1 MKTIYTDTHRLQH
14 GNVELMDGQLLPCFE
29 KPERADLIITQIRA
43 SRLGPVLEPDD
54 FGIMPLARVHT
65 SAYLAFLQSAWD
77 AWVEEHGSTH
87 HALPLNWPIRGMR
100 SDIEP
105 EAIDGKLS
113 YFSFDAGTPITP
125 GTWQAVTGSAYVALT
140 AQQCIA
146 AGERAAFALCR
157 PPGHHAAADYYGGY
171 CFLNNAAIAA
181 QAFID
186 QGAPRVA
193 VLDVDYHHANGT
205 QTIFYA
211 RDEVLV
217 LSLHGDP
224 RQEFPYFLG
233 YADETGVGQGEGF
246 NTNYPLP
253 WGTDAAT
260 WFAALESACQRI
272 MAYAP
277 DALVI
282 SLGVDTYKGDP
293 ISQFLLDSADYPRLG
308 QRLARLGL
316 PTLFVMEGGYAV
328 EAIGVN
334 TLSVLSGFVQ
344 A

>member
-14 GNVELMDGQLLPCFE
+14 GNLELMDGQLLPCFE
-29 KPERADLIITQIRA
+29 KPERADLVISHVRA
-43 SRLGPVLEPDD
+43 SQLGPVLEPQE
-54 FGIMPLARVHT
+54 FGIAPLARIH
-65 SAYLAFLQSAWD
+65 APNYLAFLQSAWD
-77 AWVEEHGSTH
+77 AWVEEHGSDH

-125 GTWQAVTGSAYVALT
+125 GTWQAVTRSAYVALT
-140 AQQCIA
+140 AQQWIA
-146 AGERAAFALCR
+146 SGERAAFALCR

-181 QAFID
+181 QAFLD
-186 QGAPRVA
+186 QGAARVA

-205 QTIFYA
+205 QAIFYA
-211 RDEVLV
+211 RDDVLV

-233 YADETGVGQGEGF
+233 YADETGLGAGEGF
-246 NTNYPLP
+246 NANYPLP
-253 WGTDAAT
+253 WGTDAST
-260 WFAALESACQRI
+260 WFAALESACERI
-272 MAYAP
+272 TAYAP

-328 EAIGVN
+328 DAIGVN
-334 TLSVLSGFVQ
+334 TVNVLTGFMQ